1 MKVHEILKTIARKI
15 YEKKGEDLI
24 IIDVRERFPLADYF
38 IIASGTSERHINS
51 LCLFIQEEL
60 SSLGKEPEGVE
71 GYPESRW
78 VLMDYGEVI
87 LHLFLPDLRRF
98 YDLEGLWIDMPF
110 LKYNPDEDEI
120 VEVRRVRK
128 K

>member
-1 MKVHEILKTIARKI
+1 MKPEEILKTIARKI

-24 IIDVRERFPLADYF
+24 IIDVRERFPFADYF

-60 SSLGKEPEGVE
+60 SSGGKEPEGIE
-71 GYPESRW
+71 GYPESKW

-87 LHLFLPDLRRF
+87 LHLFLPEVRRF

-120 VEVRRVRK
+120 VELRKVRK